1 MLSNIKC
8 KNWWKAAFVRMVRT
22 MAQTAVA
29 TIGASTLITEID
41 WLAVGSATLLA
52 GVLSLL
58 TSISGLPECSE
69 EEPEAVDDIDD
80 EESEVE

>member
-1 MLSNIKC
+1 MVKNVKC
-8 KNWWKAAFVRMVRT
+8 KQWWKAAGVRAVRT

-29 TIGASTLITEID
+29 TIGASTLVTEID

-58 TSISGLPECSE
+58 TSIGGLPEYK
-69 EEPEAVDDIDD
+69 PESDG
-80 EESEVE
+80 E